1 MTEIWAVATVLFA
14 AFMGS
19 FGSLQFKKGANKL
32 ELNLNSLMRNYDLM
46 LGVVVYGL
54 STIFYVIG
62 IKGGELTVL
71 FPLVSTGYIWVCLLS
86 IKYLGEQMNRVK
98 WAGIS
103 CIVLGV
109 ILIGLGSGQ

>member
-1 MTEIWAVATVLFA
+1 MTEIWAVLMVLLA
-14 AFMGS
+14 AFLGS

-32 ELNLNSLMRNYDLM
+32 ELNLRSLMRNYDLM
-46 LGVVVYGL
+46 IGVIIYGI

-71 FPLVSTGYIWVCLLS
+71 FPLVSTGYVWICFLS
-86 IKYLGEQMNRVK
+86 MRFLGEKMNKTK
-98 WAGIS
+98 WYGIG

-109 ILIGLGSGQ
+109 ILIGLGSGR

>member
-1 MTEIWAVATVLFA
+1 MTELWAVFMVLLA
-14 AFMGS
+14 AFLGS

-32 ELNLNSLMRNYDLM
+32 ELNLASLMRNYDLIV
-46 LGVVVYGL
+46 GVVIYGI

-86 IKYLGEQMNRVK
+86 MKFLGETMNRLK
-98 WAGIS
+98 WAGIG

-109 ILIGLGSGQ
+109 ILIGLGSGH

>member
-1 MTEIWAVATVLFA
+1 MTELWAVATVLLA

-32 ELNLNSLMRNYDLM
+32 ELNLKSLMKNYDLM
-46 LGVVVYGL
+46 LGVVIYGL
-54 STIFYVIG
+54 STVFYVIG

-71 FPLVSTGYIWVCLLS
+71 FPLVSTGYIWVCFLS
-86 IKYLGEQMNRVK
+86 IKYLGERMNTMK
-98 WAGIS
+98 WLGIS

-109 ILIGLGSGQ
+109 VLIGLGSG